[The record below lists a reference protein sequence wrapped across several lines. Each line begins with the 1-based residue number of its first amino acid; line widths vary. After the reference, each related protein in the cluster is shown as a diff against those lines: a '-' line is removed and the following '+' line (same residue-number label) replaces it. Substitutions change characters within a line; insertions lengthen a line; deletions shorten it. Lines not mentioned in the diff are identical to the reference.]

1 MKARLCWTICILSSI
16 WVMQGLTHGQMAPAS
31 LQVSPAQLDFGMQV
45 VGSESRPE
53 VITLSNPTSLTI
65 TLAEVIASGI
75 DFPERSDCGKD
86 LAPGAHCTIQVSFK
100 PAISGQRIG
109 SLYITASDSGSPHFV
124 GLIGTGE

>member
-1 MKARLCWTICILSSI
+1 
-16 WVMQGLTHGQMAPAS
+16 MQRLTHGQMAAAS
-31 LQVSPAQLDFGMQV
+31 LQVSPTQLDFGMQV

-53 VITLSNPTSLTI
+53 VITVSNPTSLTI

-75 DFPERSDCGKD
+75 DFPENSDCGKA

-109 SLYITASDSGSPHFV
+109 NVYITASDFGSPHFV
-124 GLIGTGE
+124 ALVGTGE

>member
-1 MKARLCWTICILSSI
+1 MH
-16 WVMQGLTHGQMAPAS
+16 GLTHGQMAAAS
-31 LQVSPAQLDFGMQV
+31 LQVSPTQLDFGMQV

-53 VITLSNPTSLTI
+53 VITVSNPTSLTI

-75 DFPERSDCGKD
+75 DFPEKSDCGED

-109 SLYITASDSGSPHFV
+109 SVDITGSDSGSPHFV
-124 GLIGTGE
+124 ALVGTGE

>member
-1 MKARLCWTICILSSI
+1 LKARLLWTVCILFSI
-16 WVMQGLTHGQMAPAS
+16 WVMQRLSHGQMASPS
-31 LQVSPAQLDFGMQV
+31 LQVSPTHLDFGTQV

-53 VITLSNPTSLTI
+53 VITVSNPRSLTI

-75 DFPERSDCGKD
+75 DFPEKSDCGKD

-109 SLYITASDSGSPHFV
+109 SVDITASDSGSPHFV
-124 GLIGTGE
+124 ALVGTGE

>member
-1 MKARLCWTICILSSI
+1 
-16 WVMQGLTHGQMAPAS
+16 MQGLTHGQMAPAS